1 MSMRLKGMLKNHLHA
16 QLEQHMFDDAVV
28 LENVPCEMTF
38 ECKQGFMEFETEA
51 HSYLPLMHLIG
62 SVTEVRGDFPF
73 HISSLYFDNADV
85 PYLTKDILYYPNPE
99 EIAHMITVGKFYT
112 KQFGLP
118 DVLENQTYSFPKIEF

>member
-16 QLEQHMFDDAVV
+16 QLEQHMFDDAMV

-73 HISSLYFDNADV
+73 HISSLYFDYADV
-85 PYLTKDILYYPNPE
+85 TYFTLNIFYFSNTV
-99 EIAHMITVGKFYT
+99 EI
-112 KQFGLP
+112 
-118 DVLENQTYSFPKIEF
+118 TYMFKLW